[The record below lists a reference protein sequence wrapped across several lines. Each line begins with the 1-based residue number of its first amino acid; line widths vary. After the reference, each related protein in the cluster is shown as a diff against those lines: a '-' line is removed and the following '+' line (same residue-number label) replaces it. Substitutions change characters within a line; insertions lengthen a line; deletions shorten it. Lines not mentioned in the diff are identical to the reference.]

1 MADFRLIQ
9 RTALRNGSLYTAGE
23 IDRYLKRT
31 GRAQQELD
39 RLSPFWN
46 LCANCHERPRK
57 SETICLCEQCYA
69 EILPEIEAAI
79 QDVYKA
85 TDADM
90 NEDDA

>member
-23 IDRYLKRT
+23 IDRYLKLKRKN
-31 GRAQQELD
+31 RAQQVLES
-39 RLSPFWN
+39 LSPQV
-46 LCANCHERPRK
+46 CANCGERPRI
-57 SETICLCEQCYA
+57 SQTICLCEQCYA
-69 EILPEIEAAI
+69 EVLPEIEAALM
-79 QDVYKA
+79 DGYTA